1 MKKSI
6 LTLAIIAITLGATAQ
21 TTTITGYN
29 TEIKTT
35 YTSLNSAQTFV
46 NGEKFNVNSLFTNIN
61 NSQYTNIKSI
71 ATIFNQQGTNTTI
84 SRTGI
89 STAGSVTAA
98 QIFTGG
104 MNLGNEIINLKNGV
118 NSKASATSVVNLTNR
133 VTSLETYKADK
144 VQVTA
149 DIAQAKLEANTYT
162 DSKIDAL
169 DVKVTSEISRVDTR
183 IDNLDT
189 KVNTQVARLDGR
201 IDALDLKV
209 DATNIT
215 VENNRIEAAKA
226 TAQVQS
232 NLDATNTAVS
242 NLTNTVAA
250 NKVEAQNNLTTQV
263 NRLDKRVD
271 ATDNKVALLDTKMTS
286 EFKRVDNELGKL
298 DNKINQN
305 DVAIRRDLR
314 NETER
319 SMRADAAL
327 FAEMSGLGATMMA
340 MGSMQSSAVY
350 SPTKKGNI
358 SIGSGVYRDSF
369 AYAASVSYYV
379 NPNTR
384 ISSTVAGGTKTKV
397 GGGLGVSFGF

>member
-1 MKKSI
+1 MPKTAQSRRNIYNITMKKSI
-6 LTLAIIAITLGATAQ
+6 LTVALLAITLGAMAQ
-21 TTTITGYN
+21 TTTITGAN
-29 TEIKTT
+29 TQILTT
-35 YTSLNSAQTFV
+35 YTTIGTAGSQTFV
-46 NGEKFNVNSLFTNIN
+46 NGNKLDVNTLFTNIN

-89 STAGSVTAA
+89 STAGSVTGA
-98 QIFTGG
+98 QLFTGG
-104 MNLGNEIINLKNGV
+104 MNVGNEIINLKDAV
-118 NSKASATSVVNLTNR
+118 SLKASASSVVNLTNR
-133 VTSLETYKADK
+133 VTSLENNKADK

-149 DIAQAKLEANTYT
+149 DIAQAKSEAIATSNAYT
-162 DSKIDAL
+162 DAKVDA
-169 DVKVTSEISRVDTR
+169 
-183 IDNLDT
+183 LDT
-189 KVNTQVARLDGR
+189 KVNTEVNRLDGR

-215 VENNRIEAAKA
+215 VENNRVEAAKA

-232 NLDATNTAVS
+232 NLD
-242 NLTNTVAA
+242 
-250 NKVEAQNNLTTQV
+250 TQV
-263 NRLDKRVD
+263 GRLDKRVD
-271 ATDNKVALLDTKMTS
+271 ATDSKVSSLDNKMTS
-286 EFKRVDNELGKL
+286 EFKRVDTKIETEVNRL
-298 DNKINQN
+298 DSKIDRN
-305 DVAIRRDLR
+305 DAAIRRDLR

-319 SMRADAAL
+319 SMRADAEL

-350 SPTKKGNI
+350 SPTKKGNV
-358 SIGSGVYRDSF
+358 SFGSGVYRDSF